1 MVVVQKFG
9 GTSVGDLER
18 IENVANIVK
27 RTKEAGNS
35 VAVVVSAMAGET
47 NKLIEFAHYF
57 TDIPPQR
64 ELDLLVSS
72 GERITAALLSI
83 ALQAKGIPAIAL
95 TGRQAGIKTTSD
107 FTKARIK
114 EIDSQ
119 RITSLLNE
127 GKVVIIA
134 GFQGINE
141 EGEVTTLGRGG
152 SDLTAV
158 AIAGAIGADRCE
170 IYTDVDGIYTADP
183 RIVPEAKKIPVISY
197 EEVLE
202 MASAGAKVMQARAV
216 ELGMKLKVPIEVKSS
231 FEPFKPGTLI
241 TEEDE
246 NMEKVVV
253 RGVALDKN
261 QARISI
267 YGVEDRPGI
276 SADIFGKLAD
286 QNINVDMIVQNVGR
300 DGKANITFTVPES
313 EVKRAELALEE
324 YKKKAENIEID
335 PNIAKVSVV
344 GIGMKSHSGVAAT
357 AFRALAERG
366 INILMIS
373 TSEIKISMVVE
384 KSKGEEAT
392 RILHSTYNLDR

>member
-18 IENVANIVK
+18 IERVAKIVEE
-27 RTKEAGNS
+27 TCQQGNE
-35 VAVVVSAMAGET
+35 VVVVVSAMAGET
-47 NKLIEFAHYF
+47 NKLLRYAHHF
-57 TDIPPQR
+57 TDLPPQR

-72 GERITAALLSI
+72 GERITSALLSI
-83 ALQAKGIPAIAL
+83 ALHARQIDAIAL

-183 RIVPEAKKIPVISY
+183 RIVPEAKKIPIISY

-202 MASAGAKVMQARAV
+202 MASTGAKVMQARAV
-216 ELGMKLKVPIEVKSS
+216 ELGMKLEVAIEVKST

-241 TEEDE
+241 VKEDK

-286 QNINVDMIVQNVGR
+286 QNINVDMIVQNVGQ

-313 EVKRAELALEE
+313 ELKRAVVALED
-324 YKKKAENIEID
+324 YRQKAEKVEIAPD
-335 PNIAKVSVV
+335 IAKVSVI

-392 RILHSTYNLDR
+392 RILHSAYNLG